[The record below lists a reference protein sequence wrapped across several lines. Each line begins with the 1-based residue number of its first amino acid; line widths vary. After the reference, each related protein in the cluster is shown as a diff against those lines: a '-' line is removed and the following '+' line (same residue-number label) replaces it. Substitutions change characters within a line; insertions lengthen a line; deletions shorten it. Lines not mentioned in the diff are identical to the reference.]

1 MKSNTYRLENWKN
14 NGTNISR
21 EIVFNSF
28 MDAIRAINLIAVEAE
43 KLDHHPNWNNV
54 YNTLSISL
62 FTHTKNDVT
71 NLDYE
76 LATQINRILHE
87 NFEL

>member
-1 MKSNTYRLENWKN
+1 MKSNTYRLGNWKN

-43 KLDHHPNWNNV
+43 KLDHHPNWSNV

-76 LATQINRILHE
+76 LATQINRIVHE

>member
-1 MKSNTYRLENWKN
+1 MKSNTYQLENWKN

-28 MDAIRAINLIAVEAE
+28 MDAIKAMNLIAVEAE
-43 KLDHHPNWNNV
+43 KLNHHPNWSNV

-71 NLDYE
+71 DLDYE
-76 LATQINRILHE
+76 LATQINRIVHE
-87 NFEL
+87 KFEL

>member
-1 MKSNTYRLENWKN
+1 MKSNTYQLENWKN

-28 MDAIRAINLIAVEAE
+28 MDAIKAMNLIAVEAE
-43 KLDHHPNWNNV
+43 KLNHHPNWSNI

-71 NLDYE
+71 DLDYE
-76 LATQINRILHE
+76 LATQINRIVHE
-87 NFEL
+87 KFEL

>member
-1 MKSNTYRLENWKN
+1 MKSNTYQLENWKN

-21 EIVFNSF
+21 KIVFNSF

-43 KLDHHPNWNNV
+43 KLDHHPNWSNV

-71 NLDYE
+71 DLDYE
-76 LATQINRILHE
+76 LATQINRIVHE

>member
-1 MKSNTYRLENWKN
+1 MKSNTYQLKNWKN

-43 KLDHHPNWNNV
+43 KLDHHPNWSNV

-71 NLDYE
+71 DLDYE
-76 LATQINRILHE
+76 LATQINRIIHE